1 MSKQIL
7 EAVARAIWDIRRE
20 YEDRCDMELEDL
32 GSAHSVWLEAK
43 AAIEAIDGTEC
54 DAHTARVKTK

>member
-43 AAIEAIDGTEC
+43 AAIEAIDGAEC
-54 DAHTARVKTK
+54 DAHAAGVKYK